1 MNRPTN
7 ADLRAAQFRLVSMGR
22 VRNHRS
28 AGESWTRLDLKVWIR
43 RADSRPSFGA
53 EVSNAVRTS
62 STASVYSN
70 ASQESDAVPVNGGTV
85 IGKADMVMVMK
96 LDDDGMVKE
105 RDDDG
110 GRKGKAEGEERLMR
124 FRKRTELVGYS

>member
-96 LDDDGMVKE
+96 LEMINE
-105 RDDDG
+105 IRIR
-110 GRKGKAEGEERLMR
+110 RKLMTMKSR
-124 FRKRTELVGYS
+124 IVDETVIAGVRMG